1 MASSSIHA
9 CCTGCSAP
17 SDLARPSIVVMSLSA
32 RSAIVS
38 AQARLSLPPT
48 STLQAPQLLSSHPYL
63 QPVNRSTS
71 RRYHSSGRVWSPV
84 WRKCLPLMETSMPLR
99 MGSGTIFVGG
109 VCGACGIRRLYS
121 LRPSV
126 SPRAMRATFRRR
138 AVHGSCRIGMA
149 ARLRFAGLHATLVGL
164 VRAAARLRQPS
175 IHDRFHRCAARSRSA
190 MGGAEV
196 RRHQRGNRRSLADD
210 PAACRGPPRRRCARR
225 RVVSALA
232 GVTDALRALCVCAPV
247 ERAAAVAKL
256 VERHRALAAEMGLM
270 ETAEMDRR
278 LASLQA
284 LVSPLPP
291 GEGGALAPGEGSV
304 PMAHSSNPVPSPRR
318 VAPGASRRL
327 SQGERG
333 HLWQAAVQAHGE
345 LLSSALGAA
354 FMSANGFPAHWLD
367 AREALLAREVPFL
380 NERARALSAQVEVNP
395 DPAFAAML
403 AARGE
408 IFIAP
413 GFMARDQNGKTVLLG
428 RGGTDTSAAYFGAL
442 LHAARVEIWTDVAG
456 MFSADP
462 RQVPSARLLRRLDYE
477 EAQEIATTGAKVLHP
492 RCLSPCR
499 RARVPLLIK
508 DTQHTQLEGTVIGPQ
523 RPEEAPSIKAI
534 SSRRGITLISM
545 ETVGMWQQVGFL
557 ADVFA
562 LFKQHGLSVDL
573 IGSAETNVTVSLD
586 PTENLLDSDAVAAL
600 AADLEKIC
608 RVKVIAPC
616 AAVTLVGRGMRSM
629 LHRLSSVLAEFG
641 RERVHL
647 ISQSSNNLNLT
658 FVTDEAMLDGL
669 LPRLHELLI
678 RAGAL
683 RTDDAALFGPSWQTL
698 YGKSA
703 IATREPWWRRERE
716 RLLEIA
722 HRGTP
727 RYAYHLSSV
736 RERAAVDAIQE
747 PGALPRLF
755 TPNFAP
761 RADYALAFEQ
771 GVPTT
776 LDALHPLQHWP
787 ELFAN
792 REIML
797 RVDLGRGLGHHDKVR
812 TGGAT
817 SKFGLPLDQLEA
829 FVALASKN
837 RTRIVGLHAH
847 LGSGILEAAHW
858 AEVYGQ
864 LASLAEKIGSVAY
877 LNLGGGLGVPS
888 HPGEAELDLS
898 ALDAGL
904 SEVRHAYPQY
914 RLWLEPGRYLVAE
927 AGVLLAR
934 ATQVKRKGTLNYL
947 GCDAGMHTL
956 IRPALYDAWHEIVN
970 LSRLDEKTTT
980 LYQVVGPI
988 CESGDVLGSDRR
1000 LPESCEGDVLLIAQ
1014 GGAYGESMS
1023 SHYNLRDP
1031 AASVVIE

>member
-1 MASSSIHA
+1 M
-9 CCTGCSAP
+9 TDSAP
-17 SDLARPSIVVMSLSA
+17 AP
-32 RSAIVS
+32 
-38 AQARLSLPPT
+38 LPPDAPWIVLKFGGT
-48 STLQAPQLLSSHPYL
+48 SVATAERWH
-63 QPVNRSTS
+63 
-71 RRYHSSGRVWSPV
+71 
-84 WRKCLPLMETSMPLR
+84 
-99 MGSGTIFVGG
+99 TILELV
-109 VCGACGIRRLYS
+109 A
-121 LRPSV
+121 
-126 SPRAMRATFRRR
+126 ARR
-138 AVHGSCRIGMA
+138 AEG
-149 ARLRFAGLHATLVGL
+149 ARVLV
-164 VRAAARLRQPS
+164 
-175 IHDRFHRCAARSRSA
+175 
-190 MGGAEV
+190 
-196 RRHQRGNRRSLADD
+196 
-210 PAACRGPPRRRCARR
+210 
-225 RVVSALA
+225 VVSALS
-232 GVTDALRALCVCAPV
+232 GVTDALKALCACAPDQR
-247 ERAAAVAKL
+247 EAALQALHEK
-256 VERHRALAAEMGLM
+256 HRALIAQMQLPEAEAM
-270 ETAEMDRR
+270 ERW
-278 LASLQA
+278 LASLSSLMKAAEESYHWQA
-284 LVSPLPP
+284 L
-291 GEGGALAPGEGSV
+291 
-304 PMAHSSNPVPSPRR
+304 
-318 VAPGASRRL
+318 
-327 SQGERG
+327 
-333 HLWQAAVQAHGE
+333 VQAHGE
-345 LLSSALGAA
+345 LLSSALGAV
-354 FMSANGFPAHWLD
+354 FLNANGLRAKWID
-367 AREALLAREVPFL
+367 SREALRARDVPFI
-380 NERARALSAQVEVNP
+380 NERSRALSAQVEANP

-403 AARGE
+403 AASGE

-413 GFMARDQNGKTVLLG
+413 GFMAMDPGGKTVLLG

-442 LHAARVEIWTDVAG
+442 LRAARVEIWTDVAG
-456 MFSADP
+456 MFTADP
-462 RQVPSARLLRRLDYE
+462 RQVPNARLLQRLDYE

-508 DTQHTQLEGTVIGPQ
+508 DTQRPQLEGTVIGPQ
-523 RPEEAPSIKAI
+523 LPEEAPSIKAI

-683 RTDDAALFGPSWQTL
+683 RTDDAALFGPSWQAL
-698 YGKSA
+698 YGKSVA
-703 IATREPWWRRERE
+703 SARAPWWKKECT
-716 RLLEIA
+716 RLIDLA
-722 HRGTP
+722 QQATP
-727 RYAYHLSSV
+727 RYIYHLPTIRQRARALRALSAVDRVYYAMKANAHPAILRAIAEEGIGFECVSPG
-736 RERAAVDAIQE
+736 ELAAVNAVCE
-747 PGALPRLF
+747 ACAAPRLF

-761 RADYALAFEQ
+761 RTDYAQAHQQ

-812 TGGAT
+812 TGGAG
-817 SKFGLPLDQLEA
+817 SKFGLPLDQLNA
-829 FVALASKN
+829 FVALAQRN

-847 LGSGILEAAHW
+847 LGSGILEATHW

-888 HPGEAELDLS
+888 YPGEAELDLA

-904 SEVRHAYPQY
+904 NEVRQAYPQY
-914 RLWLEPGRYLVAE
+914 RLWLEPGRWLVAD

-934 ATQVKRKGTLNYL
+934 ATQMKRKGALNYL
-947 GCDAGMHTL
+947 GCDAGMHAL

-970 LSRLDEKTTT
+970 LSRSDDEPTT
-980 LYQVVGPI
+980 LYQLVGPI
-988 CESGDVLGSDRR
+988 CESGDVLGADRR
-1000 LPESCEGDVLLIAQ
+1000 LPETAEGDVLLIAQ
-1014 GGAYGESMS
+1014 AGAYGESMS
-1023 SHYNLRDP
+1023 SHYNLRELAP
-1031 AASVVIE
+1031 AAVIE